1 MKMRRKR
8 GISFILML
16 VLLVS
21 GFGFMPKKV
30 WAFPGDDYP
39 VRWKNVPID
48 TREFDN
54 NRMFLRQCTSFAA
67 WCLETRNGFSL
78 LNNGLAGTNLGH
90 AKDWGTNAA
99 ARGYRVDNN
108 PAVGSIAWSKA
119 WVGGAYEYGH
129 VAWVEAVNGDN
140 VVIQEYNFAS
150 PGNYGRR
157 VINRWKVSGY
167 IHFKDISGSSPSSTP
182 QADPIDIGDR
192 FYAYIVNKHTG
203 RYLTKTDEFYV
214 TTTPDL
220 RGERSLWWFYK
231 IRGNWYRIQSEH
243 DDNFLDV
250 SWGIAKQGQR
260 IQTYKDN
267 GADNKAQMWGVYRS
281 KENAYLQS
289 ALSGAFTLDENPDT
303 HKVWMWDHHALGAQ
317 SFSIHVVNKTS
328 VVIDTYPMDGADLT
342 FTAYNLLP
350 DVTYKAYISGPR
362 SYEVSL
368 SSSNGQASKTISLP
382 DSGSY
387 RIKVKSTMEDVKQ
400 ESEEKSFAVTKKEII
415 RNDSFS
421 SSNSNDTG
429 TRTESTPTETE
440 NSNQR
445 TDENG
450 KNENQTEP
458 SETQREELD
467 INTVL
472 SNVKFLDY
480 KSTNEK
486 RKTWTIRFNQEIQ
499 TLNQDLI
506 YLLDMNGRVMKA
518 SKLRSGSDKLMVIP
532 LEDLGA
538 KTVYYVYIKKEA
550 INGNKGRMST
560 NYIFP
565 FSIIDEN

>member
-39 VRWKNVPID
+39 AKWRNAYVDAYVD
-48 TREFDN
+48 DYGMYSRE
-54 NRMFLRQCTSFAA
+54 CTSFVA
-67 WCLETRNGFSL
+67 WCLASRNGFNIASK
-78 LNNGLAGTNLGH
+78 NMYGAKLGH
-90 AKDWGTNAA
+90 AKDWGTNARA
-99 ARGYRVDNN
+99 YGYTVDKN
-108 PAVGSIAWSKA
+108 PAVGSIAW
-119 WVGGAYEYGH
+119 WNTGGYGYGH

-140 VVIQEYNFAS
+140 VVIQDYNYVS
-150 PGNYGRR
+150 RGNYGRR
-157 VINRWKVSGY
+157 TINRWNPAGY
-167 IHFKDISGSSPSSTP
+167 IHFKDIGGSSSSTP

-260 IQTYKDN
+260 IQTYKDH

-400 ESEEKSFAVTKKEII
+400 ESDEKSFAVTKREII
-415 RNDSFS
+415 RNDSS
-421 SSNSNDTG
+421 STSNSIDTG

-445 TDENG
+445 ADENG

-506 YLLDMNGRVMKA
+506 YLLDMNGKVMKA
-518 SKLRSGSDKLMVIP
+518 SKLRSGSDKLIVIP
-532 LEDLGA
+532 LEDLEA